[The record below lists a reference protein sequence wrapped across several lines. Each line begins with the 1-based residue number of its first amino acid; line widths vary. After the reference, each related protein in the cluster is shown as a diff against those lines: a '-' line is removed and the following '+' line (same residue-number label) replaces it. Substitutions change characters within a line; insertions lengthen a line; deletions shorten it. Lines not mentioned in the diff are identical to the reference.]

1 MKQMMADGPRCK
13 RRKQANP
20 RRKNGGLILHID
32 RDEQDLSLLPE
43 RHPNI
48 CRRKDSR
55 NSRSFFLVYCCLDFL
70 CTIAF
75 CYDMSFLNVC
85 LGYHNCFKSF
95 CN

>member
-55 NSRSFFLVYCCLDFL
+55 NSRSFSWCTVVSISYAQSPSVMTCLFK
-70 CTIAF
+70 
-75 CYDMSFLNVC
+75 C
-85 LGYHNCFKSF
+85 LPWLS
-95 CN
+95 